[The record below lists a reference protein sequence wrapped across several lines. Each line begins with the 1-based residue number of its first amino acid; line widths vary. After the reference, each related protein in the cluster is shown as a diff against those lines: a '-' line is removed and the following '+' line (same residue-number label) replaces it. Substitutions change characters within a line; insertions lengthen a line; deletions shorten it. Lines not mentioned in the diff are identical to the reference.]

1 MVAMAAANSPITMRE
16 ILTRLQLVNRNL
28 QLSSVYQQHSQALEA
43 HAASFALV
51 KVSGNDHPSIL
62 ICFAS
67 EMSHVKHL
75 TSKLHMIPSQLLPLA
90 LPLACVDLFWPYHQW
105 VGWGC
110 LQCRC
115 SSTDLLGGTHL
126 VLVNNLM
133 QQQVVSQEKV
143 NHICN
148 FNIGIGFALYLAI
161 FLVPYNAV
169 RRILSVD

>member
-75 TSKLHMIPSQLLPLA
+75 TSKLHMIPSQVTVKIQEFFFLFFCMPSCCLLHCPWHA
-90 LPLACVDLFWPYHQW
+90 WTFSGPTTS
-105 VGWGC
+105 GWDGDA
-110 LQCRC
+110 
-115 SSTDLLGGTHL
+115 S
-126 VLVNNLM
+126 
-133 QQQVVSQEKV
+133 
-143 NHICN
+143 
-148 FNIGIGFALYLAI
+148 
-161 FLVPYNAV
+161 NAV
-169 RRILSVD
+169 VHPQIC